1 MVGKANC
8 IQGIGLLARFRSD
21 LNTAR
26 ERLDEALPLYRNV
39 GAVMGEANCL
49 LILGDLAWRSE
60 PDTARERLQDALR
73 LYRKI
78 GDVLGEANCIYDIG
92 EIALSR
98 AEYSAARQLFEDALA
113 LYRSVAHRYAGP
125 VLIRKGQLAQLSA
138 SGAARA
144 HFDAALALF
153 EREPKNLALPGWRA
167 FHAALVATDA
177 AVAAEKREEAR
188 AHWTRVG
195 RLDLVDRFLD
205 LPVVRDETGSA
216 AA

>member
-1 MVGKANC
+1 MPG
-8 IQGIGLLARFRSD
+8 RSSFGRGN
-21 LNTAR
+21 L
-26 ERLDEALPLYRNV
+26 
-39 GAVMGEANCL
+39 
-49 LILGDLAWRSE
+49 RSS
-60 PDTARERLQDALR
+60 P
-73 LYRKI
+73 
-78 GDVLGEANCIYDIG
+78 
-92 EIALSR
+92 R
-98 AEYSAARQLFEDALA
+98 AEP
-113 LYRSVAHRYAGP
+113 H
-125 VLIRKGQLAQLSA
+125 
-138 SGAARA
+138 A

-153 EREPKNLALPGWRA
+153 GREPKNLALPGWRA